1 MGNVR
6 ANFCIIGIYGLCLVL
21 SLFAQLRSWLRFT
34 LFVFVFVFVRQY
46 LCWSFFKTLS
56 PEKKMEFKM
65 PKTVFKVMGCKELT
79 SRQRENINWHKV
91 VDDLAMWVCA

>member
-1 MGNVR
+1 MVNVR
-6 ANFCIIGIYGLCLVL
+6 VSFCIVGMYGLCLVL

-34 LFVFVFVFVRQY
+34 LFVFVFVRQY

>member
-1 MGNVR
+1 MANVR
-6 ANFCIIGIYGLCLVL
+6 VSFCIVGMYGLCLVL

-34 LFVFVFVFVRQY
+34 LFVFVFVRQY